1 MTKEKTLKEPKVTK
15 QIRVEERWHQQMKGY
30 AGHRGTTLTKLHS
43 EMAEYFFE
51 AKGGNRPIGIHVDS
65 K

>member
-1 MTKEKTLKEPKVTK
+1 MVTDKERKVTK
-15 QIRVEERWHQQMKGY
+15 QVRVEREWHLKMKGY
-30 AGHRGTTLTKLHS
+30 AGNRGTTLTKLLS

-51 AKGGNRPIGIHVDS
+51 AKGGNRPIEIHVDS

>member
-1 MTKEKTLKEPKVTK
+1 MVTDKERKVTK
-15 QIRVEERWHQQMKGY
+15 QVRVDQEWHSRMKGH
-30 AGHRGTTLTKLHS
+30 AGHRGTTLTKLLS

-51 AKGGNRPIGIHVDS
+51 AKGGNRPIEIHVDS

>member
-1 MTKEKTLKEPKVTK
+1 MVTDKERKVTK
-15 QIRVEERWHQQMKGY
+15 QVRVDKEWHKRMKGH
-30 AGHRGTTLTKLHS
+30 AGLRGTTLTKLLS

-51 AKGGNRPIGIHVDS
+51 AKGGNRPIDIHVDS